1 MKNIFNILDVDT
13 YIKAINQL
21 TPETPA
27 KWGKMSVDQMLAH
40 CNVTYEL
47 IYEPQK
53 HKKPGFFA
61 KWMMKKFVKPKVTNE
76 LPYKQN
82 LPTGPMFLIKDKK
95 DFDLEKKRLI
105 GFLQKT
111 QQLGASAFDGKESA
125 SFGRLNSQ
133 EWNNMMAKHLD
144 HHLAQFGIL

>member
-1 MKNIFNILDVDT
+1 MRNIFNASDVEV

-21 TPETPA
+21 TPETSA

-61 KWMMKKFVKPKVTNE
+61 RWMMKKFVKPKVTNE

-82 LPTGPMFLIKDKK
+82 LPTGPMFVIKDRK
-95 DFDLEKKRLI
+95 DFETEKKRLI

-125 SFGRLNSQ
+125 SFGTLNSQ

-144 HHLAQFGIL
+144 HHLAQFGVL

>member
-1 MKNIFNILDVDT
+1 MRNIFDASDVDV
-13 YIKAINQL
+13 YIKAINSL
-21 TPETPA
+21 TPDTPA

-47 IYEPQK
+47 VYEPQK
-53 HKKPGFFA
+53 HKKPSFLA
-61 KWMMKKFVKPKVTNE
+61 KWMMKTFVKPKVTNE

-82 LPTGPMFLIKDKK
+82 LPTGPMFVIKDRK
-95 DFDLEKKRLI
+95 DFELEKKRLI

-111 QQLGASAFDGKESA
+111 QQLGAEAFNGKESGG
-125 SFGRLNSQ
+125 FGILTSK

-144 HHLAQFGIL
+144 HHLAQFGAL